1 MTGDRRFV
9 ALGFKRQ
16 TPIGPHVADF
26 VSFPL
31 ADRDRCDAGHAKTPT
46 AADMRRQKLAWMRER
61 NYRIVEVGAAE
72 VVKDADAVLERI
84 FAMLPGEPS
93 APPD

>member
-1 MTGDRRFV
+1 MTGDRRLS

-31 ADRDRCDAGHAKTPT
+31 RFVIDVTPDTEDAA

-61 NYRIVEVGAAE
+61 NYRIIDVGATD
-72 VVKDADAVLERI
+72 VVKDAGAVLERI
-84 FAMLPGEPS
+84 FAMLPGEPTS
-93 APPD
+93 SE

>member
-31 ADRDRCDAGHAKTPT
+31 RLVIDVTPDT
-46 AADMRRQKLAWMRER
+46 ENAIAAEMRRQKLAWMRER
-61 NYRIVEVGAAE
+61 NYRVIDVGAAE
-72 VVKDADAVLERI
+72 VVKNAHAVLERI

-93 APPD
+93 VRPD